1 LYNPF
6 VQNAKSSPEFD
17 SKHPLASAAAVL
29 RSIFFAPKDFY
40 LNLPAE
46 GPLREP
52 ALFVLLIS
60 AVLGTLSVVVNL
72 ISGTIYGTGT
82 SVLSVVALN
91 VAFVVLSPVAIGAA
105 AGPYLLSIRAFIGPE
120 GTFQGVYRM
129 LAYAYGAM
137 ILFWVPVVNAF
148 AFTYATFI
156 LMWLGIQGV
165 YRTSFLTGLITTL
178 VGFVPVAVAFIYLLV
193 AVNGL
198 VAR

>member
-1 LYNPF
+1 
-6 VQNAKSSPEFD
+6 
-17 SKHPLASAAAVL
+17 
-29 RSIFFAPKDFY
+29 
-40 LNLPAE
+40 
-46 GPLREP
+46 
-52 ALFVLLIS
+52 
-60 AVLGTLSVVVNL
+60 VVNL
-72 ISGTIYGTGT
+72 ISWTIYGTGT